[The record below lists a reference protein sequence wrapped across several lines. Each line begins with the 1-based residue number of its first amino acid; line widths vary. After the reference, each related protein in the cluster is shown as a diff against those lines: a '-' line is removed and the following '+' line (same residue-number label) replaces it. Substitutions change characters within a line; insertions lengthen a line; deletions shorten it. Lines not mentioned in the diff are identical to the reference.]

1 LRRVCYRVS
10 VTHQIDTFTDMSN
23 LLVVNYPTISADD
36 FAWIQEIRQQE
47 DELNFRAI
55 HPHFTLVFPI
65 IEIDRATLVSHTKES
80 IQGIQPFDFALR
92 CAVLGN
98 DAFSKYTHV
107 FLVPDEGYSN
117 IVKLHDRLYIGIIAA
132 ELRLDI
138 PFIPH
143 ISIANSLDPHHCKQL
158 VDRLNSQQFEIRGRI
173 DRLDVISNQ
182 GDLVET
188 IKSVNLA

>member
-1 LRRVCYRVS
+1 M
-10 VTHQIDTFTDMSN
+10 IN

-47 DELNFRAI
+47 DELNFSSI
-55 HPHFTLVFPI
+55 DPHFTLVFPI
-65 IEIDRATLVSHTKES
+65 IEIDRATLVSHAKQSLE
-80 IQGIQPFDFALR
+80 GMQPFEFTLR
-92 CAVLGN
+92 CAVLCN

-117 IVKLHDRLYIGIIAA
+117 IVKLHDRLYTGIIAD

-143 ISIANSLDPHHCKQL
+143 IGIANSLDPHHCKRL
-158 VDRLNSQQFEIRGRI
+158 VDRLNGQHFEIQGRI
-173 DRLDVISNQ
+173 DRLDVISSQ
-182 GDLVET
+182 GDIVET
-188 IKSVNLA
+188 VELINLA

>member
-1 LRRVCYRVS
+1 
-10 VTHQIDTFTDMSN
+10 MSN
-23 LLVVNYPTISADD
+23 LLVANYPTISADD

-55 HPHFTLVFPI
+55 DPHFTLVFPI

-80 IQGIQPFDFALR
+80 SQGIQPFDFTLR
-92 CAVLGN
+92 CAVLCN

-117 IVKLHDRLYIGIIAA
+117 IVKLHDSLYTGIIAD

-173 DRLDVISNQ
+173 DRLNVVSNQ

-188 IKSVNLA
+188 IAFVDLA

>member
-1 LRRVCYRVS
+1 MGRA
-10 VTHQIDTFTDMSN
+10 IAKP
-23 LLVVNYPTISADD
+23 NYLTISADD

-47 DELNFRAI
+47 DELNFSAI
-55 HPHFTLVFPI
+55 DPHFTLVFPI
-65 IEIDRATLVSHTKES
+65 VEIDRTNLVSHVKQS
-80 IQGIQPFDFALR
+80 IQGIQPFEFTLR
-92 CAVLGN
+92 CAVLCN

-117 IVKLHDRLYIGIIAA
+117 IVKLHDRLYTGIIAR

-143 ISIANSLDPHHCKQL
+143 IGIANSLDPRHCKQL
-158 VDRLNSQQFEIRGRI
+158 VDRLNSKKFEISSRI
-173 DRLDVISNQ
+173 DRLDIISSQ

-188 IKSVNLA
+188 IESINLD

>member
-1 LRRVCYRVS
+1 
-10 VTHQIDTFTDMSN
+10 MSN
-23 LLVVNYPTISADD
+23 LLVVSYPTISAND

-55 HPHFTLVFPI
+55 DPHFTLVFPI
-65 IEIDRATLVSHTKES
+65 IEIDRTTLVSHTKES
-80 IQGIQPFDFALR
+80 SQGIQPFDFTLR
-92 CAVLGN
+92 CAVLCN

-117 IVKLHDRLYIGIIAA
+117 IVKLHDSLYTGIIAD

-143 ISIANSLDPHHCKQL
+143 ISIANSLDPDHCKQL

-173 DRLDVISNQ
+173 DQLNVISNQ

-188 IKSVNLA
+188 IESVDLA

>member
-1 LRRVCYRVS
+1 
-10 VTHQIDTFTDMSN
+10 MSN
-23 LLVVNYPTISADD
+23 LLVVNYPTISAND

-47 DELNFRAI
+47 DELNFSAI
-55 HPHFTLVFPI
+55 DPHFTLVFPI
-65 IEIDRATLVSHTKES
+65 IEIDRSTFVSHVNQSLE
-80 IQGIQPFDFALR
+80 GIKSFEFTLR
-92 CAVLGN
+92 CAVLSN

-117 IVKLHDRLYIGIIAA
+117 IVKLHDRLYTGIIAN

-143 ISIANSLDPHHCKQL
+143 IGIANSLDPHHCKRL
-158 VDRLNSQQFEIRGRI
+158 VDRLNSQQFEIRGRF
-173 DRLDVISNQ
+173 DQLNVISNQ

-188 IKSVNLA
+188 IESVDLA

>member
-1 LRRVCYRVS
+1 MR
-10 VTHQIDTFTDMSN
+10 N
-23 LLVVNYPTISADD
+23 LLVVNYPTIPADD

-47 DELNFRAI
+47 DELNFRSI
-55 HPHFTLVFPI
+55 DPHFTLVFPI
-65 IEIDRATLVSHTKES
+65 IEIDRATLVSHVKRVSKGEASST
-80 IQGIQPFDFALR
+80 IQGIKAFDFTLR
-92 CAVLGN
+92 YAVLCN

-117 IVKLHDRLYIGIIAA
+117 IVKLHDSLYTGVIAS

-143 ISIANSLDPHHCKQL
+143 IGIANSLDPHHCKQL
-158 VDRLNSQQFEIRGRI
+158 VARLNSKKFEICGRI
-173 DRLDVISNQ
+173 DRLDIISSQ

-188 IKSVNLA
+188 IKSINLA